1 MDSLK
6 KRKTDRRT
14 LYTRKVIK
22 EALLE
27 LLNEKKFD
35 KISVSQLCQQAE
47 ITRTTFYSHYN
58 NISDRKSTR
67 LNSSHPSSSRMPSSA

>member
-27 LLNEKKFD
+27 LLNEKNLIKY
-35 KISVSQLCQQAE
+35 LYPNYA
-47 ITRTTFYSHYN
+47 N
-58 NISDRKSTR
+58 MLKSPEPLFILIIIIFLKYWTHS
-67 LNSSHPSSSRMPSSA
+67 LMTHLK

>member
-6 KRKTDRRT
+6 KRKTNRRT

-27 LLNEKKFD
+27 LLNEKNLIKYLYPNYANRLKSPEPLFILIIIIFLKFLTHSLMTHL
-35 KISVSQLCQQAE
+35 K
-47 ITRTTFYSHYN
+47 
-58 NISDRKSTR
+58 
-67 LNSSHPSSSRMPSSA
+67 

>member
-47 ITRTTFYSHYN
+47 ITRTTFYSH
-58 NISDRKSTR
+58 
-67 LNSSHPSSSRMPSSA
+67 